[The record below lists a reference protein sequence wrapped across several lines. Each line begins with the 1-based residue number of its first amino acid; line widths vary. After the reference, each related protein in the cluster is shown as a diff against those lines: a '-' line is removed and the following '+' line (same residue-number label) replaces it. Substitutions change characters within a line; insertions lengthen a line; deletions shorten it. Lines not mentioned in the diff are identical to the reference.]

1 MHDLDT
7 PETPSTEEQIKMLKE
22 ENEQLKNDNQ
32 ILTDCLLEMS
42 EIVYGGG
49 V

>member
-1 MHDLDT
+1 MNDLDT
-7 PETPSTEEQIKMLKE
+7 PETPSIEEQVKMLKE
-22 ENEQLKNDNQ
+22 ENKKLKQENQ
-32 ILTDCLLEMS
+32 TLTDCLLEMS